1 MAKFGNNTA
10 LTEKSRPEP
19 DGVPD
24 GLIRVEDK
32 LYSAEELA
40 KLHPGGPL
48 WIKVCTSHRL
58 KKPYCMYVQS
68 RILWYEK
75 ISWAGSRYI
84 DGLGNIS

>member
-1 MAKFGNNTA
+1 MAKFGSNTA

-58 KKPYCMYVQS
+58 KNLTVRMCRAGYCGM
-68 RILWYEK
+68 K
-75 ISWAGSRYI
+75 RYP
-84 DGLGNIS
+84 GLGNIS